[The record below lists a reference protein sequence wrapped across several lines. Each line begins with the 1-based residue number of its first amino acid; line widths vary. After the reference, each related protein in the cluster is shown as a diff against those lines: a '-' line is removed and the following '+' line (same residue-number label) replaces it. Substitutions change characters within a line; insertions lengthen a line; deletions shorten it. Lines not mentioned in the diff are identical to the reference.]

1 MLTVNNPCH
10 RLELVVDYRAAL
22 GKFCARPRFHHH
34 LRYIGFYFGHMR
46 KIIIAL
52 AFLLTATL
60 SNAQQADTIK
70 TPLALS
76 HIMEFGHTDEGDRY
90 YVLYRIHDK
99 SMQSVKVYCAS
110 EDFFDILV
118 WKSDYSGVDCETQM
132 EIVYVAENREYILRK
147 KDTGKKGEA

>member
-1 MLTVNNPCH
+1 MEKITIMLV
-10 RLELVVDYRAAL
+10 LLFAAS
-22 GKFCARPRFHHH
+22 
-34 LRYIGFYFGHMR
+34 
-46 KIIIAL
+46 
-52 AFLLTATL
+52 LTH
-60 SNAQQADTIK
+60 AQQADTVK
-70 TPLALS
+70 TPLTLS
-76 HIMEFGHTDEGDRY
+76 HVMEFGHTDEGDRY

-99 SMQSVKVYCAS
+99 SMQSVKVFCAS